1 MTLLIENGRV
11 IDPATRTDAAA
22 DVLVTDGMITAVL
35 PRTEDGQGQNVQADR
50 RLDASGCY
58 VMPGFI
64 DLHVHL
70 RDPGFEQ
77 KETVVTGAAAAA
89 KGGFTTIVAMPN
101 TKPVVDRGDVVGY
114 VHHKAENMS
123 RVHVLQAGAITKNME
138 GKELA
143 AIESMVQAGSPA
155 ISEDGKSV
163 MNAELLRRAMRIAK
177 ELDIV
182 VLSHCEDRNLVN
194 GGVVNEAFGWRAV
207 FVVLAGLVAVLGA
220 LVVFTLPETNRHKV
234 ALPGFVAVLSGYLRL
249 VRVPVFRAYLVAGA
263 CGGTSLY
270 AFLAV
275 APFLLVDRL
284 GRSSQEVGFDCL
296 IVVFGMVGGAVL
308 ASRLAARVPIR
319 KAARSGNLLCI
330 GAALSLLLVDRTG
343 MLGVVSLIVP
353 LFAYAVGVGLLSPNA
368 VAGLMNVDPHAAG
381 SASSLYGFTQMT
393 FGALF
398 TVAASAWPATS
409 ATPVA
414 LALLAAGLIAA
425 LALRR
430 A

>member
-1 MTLLIENGRV
+1 
-11 IDPATRTDAAA
+11 
-22 DVLVTDGMITAVL
+22 
-35 PRTEDGQGQNVQADR
+35 
-50 RLDASGCY
+50 
-58 VMPGFI
+58 
-64 DLHVHL
+64 
-70 RDPGFEQ
+70 
-77 KETVVTGAAAAA
+77 
-89 KGGFTTIVAMPN
+89 
-101 TKPVVDRGDVVGY
+101 
-114 VHHKAENMS
+114 
-123 RVHVLQAGAITKNME
+123 
-138 GKELA
+138 
-143 AIESMVQAGSPA
+143 
-155 ISEDGKSV
+155 
-163 MNAELLRRAMRIAK
+163 
-177 ELDIV
+177 
-182 VLSHCEDRNLVN
+182 
-194 GGVVNEAFGWRAV
+194 
-207 FVVLAGLVAVLGA
+207 VLA
-220 LVVFTLPETNRHKV
+220 
-234 ALPGFVAVLSGYLRL
+234 GYLRL
-249 VRVPVFRAYLVAGA
+249 VRIPVFRAYLVAGA

-319 KAARSGNLLCI
+319 KAARRGNLLCI
-330 GAALSLLLVDRTG
+330 AAALSLLVVDRTG

-398 TVAASAWPATS
+398 TAAASAWPATS

-414 LALLAAGLIAA
+414 LALLSAGLIAG

>member
-1 MTLLIENGRV
+1 MPDRSPEPAARRAPLPLLVAVTMTGTVALHIFV
-11 IDPATRTDAAA
+11 PALASAAA
-22 DVLVTDGMITAVL
+22 DLGIT
-35 PRTEDGQGQNVQADR
+35 N
-50 RLDASGCY
+50 
-58 VMPGFI
+58 
-64 DLHVHL
+64 
-70 RDPGFEQ
+70 
-77 KETVVTGAAAAA
+77 AAAQLTITVYLIGLA
-89 KGGFTTIVAMPN
+89 GGQLLYGPLSDRFGRRPILIGGLGLYLAGLLLAIPAQSIGVLLVA
-101 TKPVVDRGDVVGY
+101 R
-114 VHHKAENMS
+114 
-123 RVHVLQAGAITKNME
+123 VLQSLGACGSLVIGRAMVRDVSTREDAARK
-138 GKELA
+138 LA
-143 AIESMVQAGSPA
+143 ILTTAMTLTPALAPA
-155 ISEDGKSV
+155 I
-163 MNAELLRRAMRIAK
+163 
-177 ELDIV
+177 
-182 VLSHCEDRNLVN
+182 

-207 FVVLAGLVAVLGA
+207 FVVLAGIVAVLGT

-234 ALPGFVAVLSGYLRL
+234 ALPGLVPILAGYLRL
-249 VRVPVFRAYLVAGA
+249 VKVPVFRAYLVAGA

-308 ASRLAARVPIR
+308 ASRLATRVPIR

-330 GAALSLLLVDRTG
+330 VAALALLLVDRTG
-343 MLGVVSLIVP
+343 MLGVVTLIVP

-398 TVAASAWPATS
+398 TAAASAWPATS

-414 LALLAAGLIAA
+414 LALLTAGLIAA